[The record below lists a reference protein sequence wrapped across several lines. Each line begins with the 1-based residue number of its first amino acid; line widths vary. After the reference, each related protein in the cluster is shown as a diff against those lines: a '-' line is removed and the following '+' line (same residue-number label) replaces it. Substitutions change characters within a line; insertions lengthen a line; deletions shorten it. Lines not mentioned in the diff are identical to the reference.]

1 MSRYKYPNQDELLIG
16 IVVGGDSEDPAPDK
30 AGGFR
35 VWLPALYNPNKIKYE
50 DLPFARMIAQGTQEG
65 VQQFNP
71 PPERGTVVLVQK
83 GGGPGHPGTGH
94 LLVVGVLPNTIMKSL
109 GVPGAKSLTNF
120 FMDAVNHKTDKKAPP
135 KTLKTSQRNGAEIR
149 EVEDGD
155 MWSNGL
161 TKGIPSTATLW
172 PMSGIPLPAVK
183 GVSTAI
189 QYSTG
194 ILNSSILSAL
204 PGVSMSLGKMFSM
217 LNASGVLGQIKNN
230 FSPELVEAFD
240 SISNLITQVELTSS
254 YGFATAGRVDPTTFL
269 RNATNLLQTA
279 QSVGDLV
286 DSLNRLTNDE
296 SLFGTENLEPV
307 KISTTTPYGSGTATV
322 DANGNVQATINIA
335 SVVASVNANT
345 ANANTAN
352 ANTANANTVITR
364 PRTKED
370 DDNDNL
376 IQNIKSFVGMMTS
389 AEQAFSSSGLPL
401 FGDSAKMMFDVYNR
415 LNPGGTNHMKELIE
429 TVNTGQI
436 ATKNIKPLSDLV
448 FKGGKILSGNGFS

>member
-1 MSRYKYPNQDELLIG
+1 MSGYKYPNQDEMLIG
-16 IVVGGDSEDPAPDK
+16 VVVGGDSEDPPKDK

-35 VWLPALYNPNKIKYE
+35 VWIPALYNPQKIKYE
-50 DLPFARMIAQGTQEG
+50 DLPFARMITQGTQEG

-71 PPERGTVVLVQK
+71 PPERGTVVLLKK

-94 LLVVGVLPNTIMKSL
+94 LLVMGVLPNTILKNM
-109 GVPGAKSLTNF
+109 GVPGGKSLTNF
-120 FMDAVNHKTDKKAPP
+120 FMDAVNHQTDKKAPP
-135 KTLKTSQRNGAEIR
+135 AALKTGTRNGAEIR
-149 EVEDGD
+149 EVSDNG
-155 MWSNGL
+155 MWSQGL
-161 TKGIPSTATLW
+161 TKGIPATATLW

-183 GVSTAI
+183 SVSTAI
-189 QYSTG
+189 QHSTG
-194 ILNSSILSAL
+194 ILNGNLLSAL

-217 LNASGVLGQIKNN
+217 LNASGALGQIKNN
-230 FSPELVEAFD
+230 LSPELVEAFD
-240 SISNLITQVELTSS
+240 SMSNLITQVELTSS

-286 DSLNRLTNDE
+286 DSLNQLVSDD
-296 SLFGTENLEPV
+296 SLHGTENLPPV
-307 KISTTTPYGSGTATV
+307 KIQTTTPYGSASATV
-322 DANGNVQATINIA
+322 DANGNVTASINLAAIT
-335 SVVASVNANT
+335 ANT

-352 ANTANANTVITR
+352 ANTANANTVST
-364 PRTKED
+364 RTKTPEEEEED
-370 DDNDNL
+370 KT
-376 IQNIKSFVGMMTS
+376 IQNIMNFVGMMTS

-415 LNPGGTNHMKELIE
+415 LNPGGTGHMKELIE

-448 FKGGKILSGNGFS
+448 FKGGKILSGKGFS

>member
-1 MSRYKYPNQDELLIG
+1 MSGYKYPNQDEMLIG
-16 IVVGGDSEDPAPDK
+16 VVVGGDSEDPAPDK

-35 VWLPALYNPNKIKYE
+35 VWIPSLYNPQKIKYE
-50 DLPFARMIAQGTQEG
+50 DLPFARMITQGTQEG

-71 PPERGTVVLVQK
+71 PPERGTVVLLKK

-94 LLVVGVLPNTIMKSL
+94 LLVMGVMPNTIMKSM
-109 GVPGAKSLTNF
+109 GVPGGKSLTNF

-149 EVEDGD
+149 EVEDND
-155 MWSNGL
+155 MWSQSL
-161 TKGIPSTATLW
+161 TKGIPATATLW
-172 PMSGIPLPAVK
+172 PMSGIALPAVK

-189 QYSTG
+189 QHSTG
-194 ILNSSILSAL
+194 ILNGNLLSAL
-204 PGVSMSLGKMFSM
+204 PGVSMSLGKMFTM
-217 LNASGVLGQIKNN
+217 LNASGVLGQIKQN

-240 SISNLITQVELTSS
+240 SMSNLITQVEVTSS

-269 RNATNLLQTA
+269 RNATNLLQSV

-286 DSLNRLTNDE
+286 DNLNRLTTDE

-307 KISTTTPYGSGTATV
+307 KIKTVTPYGTASCTV

-335 SVVASVNANT
+335 SISANANANI

-352 ANTANANTVITR
+352 ANTTVTR
-364 PRTKED
+364 QRTQED
-370 DDNDNL
+370 DEKDEFIN
-376 IQNIKSFVGMMTS
+376 NIKNFVGMMTS

-415 LNPGGTNHMKELIE
+415 LNPGATGHMKSLIE
-429 TVNTGQI
+429 TVNTGQV
-436 ATKNIKPLSDLV
+436 AAKNIKPLTDLV
-448 FKGGKILSGNGFS
+448 FKGGKILSGSGFTK